1 MLNGRRIIIQLAVV
15 LATCFFTTSA
25 NAETKWLITPEEAA
39 RIRPPSANYFLPL
52 SVKKGPGPRIIVKDP
67 KAFETLRSPVN
78 IFVVF
83 EPGKSGHS
91 PAMDTLKV
99 TLIGFFNI
107 DITDRVRE
115 YIKGSNLEVKEAS
128 LPSGSHRLRMS
139 IKDVSGNPNERDLLV
154 TVAD

>member
-1 MLNGRRIIIQLAVV
+1 MLNGKLIIPLAVF
-15 LATCFFTTSA
+15 LAACLSTTTA
-25 NAETKWLITPEEAA
+25 TAEPKWLVTPEEAA
-39 RIRPPSANYFLPL
+39 RVSPPSANYFLPL
-52 SVKKGPGPRIIVKDP
+52 AIKKGPGPKIIVKNP
-67 KAFETLRSPVN
+67 KAFESLQSPVN

-115 YIKGSNLEVKEAS
+115 YIKGTNLEVEGAS
-128 LPSGSHRLRMS
+128 LPSGSHRLRMF
-139 IKDVSGNPNERDLLV
+139 IKDVSGNPNERDLVVMV
-154 TVAD
+154 TD